1 MAYRYR
7 CGECGF
13 KTSWGTESQGQREQD
28 SHYADRHP
36 GLHPGGTVEVN
47 GKNPAPENSGG
58 CLGCL
63 AVLVLLFLLLASC
76 HR

>member
-13 KTSWGTESQGQREQD
+13 KTSWGTESQGELAQEL
-28 SHYADRHP
+28 HYTDHHP
-36 GLHPGGTVEVN
+36 GLLPGGTVEVN
-47 GKNPAPENSGG
+47 GKNPASQRGEG

>member
-13 KTSWGTESQGQREQD
+13 KTSWGTESQGERQQ
-28 SHYADRHP
+28 SAHYADRHT
-36 GLHPGGTVEVN
+36 GLVPGGLVETN
-47 GKNPAPENSGG
+47 TKNPDGGNS
-58 CLGCL
+58 CLTFV
-63 AVLVLLFLLLASC
+63 AVAILLLLLAASC